1 MATITFKSGEE
12 YMLKLTRLEKETVE
26 KVCGP
31 AIHDGA
37 KVVAD
42 AIRAE
47 LQTVPTDEGWGTQ
60 EHPVV
65 GPKKTQKAALLGT
78 LGITSMQKDNDGMYN
93 VKIGFDG
100 YNNIRSKRWPQGQ
113 PNQMVAR
120 AIESGTS
127 WMSKNR
133 FVGKAVSRVKKQAL
147 TAMQKRA
154 ESEINKIMK

>member
-12 YMLKLTRLEKETVE
+12 YLLKLTRLEKEAVE

-37 KVVAD
+37 KVVLT

-47 LQTVPTDEGWGTQ
+47 LQNGPTDEGWGTQ

-78 LGITSMQKDNDGMYN
+78 LGITSMDKDAEGMYN

-113 PNQMVAR
+113 PNQMVA
-120 AIESGTS
+120 GPL
-127 WMSKNR
+127 
-133 FVGKAVSRVKKQAL
+133 KAVPVG
-147 TAMQKRA
+147 
-154 ESEINKIMK
+154 

>member
-1 MATITFKSGEE
+1 MATITFKNGEE
-12 YMLKLTRLEKETVE
+12 YLLKLTRLEKEAVE
-26 KVCGP
+26 KICGP

-47 LQTVPTDEGWGTQ
+47 LEKVPTDEGWGTQ

-65 GPKKTQKAALLGT
+65 GPKKAQKAALLEV
-78 LGITSMQKDNDGMYN
+78 LGITSMDKDAEGMYN

-120 AIESGTS
+120 AIESGTT

-133 FVGKAVSRVKKQAL
+133 FVNRAVSRVKKQAL
-147 TAMQKRA
+147 TAMEKRA
-154 ESEINKIMK
+154 EGEIEKIMK